1 MSAAPNTF
9 GTRFAGDRE
18 GGEGHQMAATLDL
31 SPAARDLLK
40 RVKQRYLKSRDFNGL
55 HIRPD
60 RSTNEEIEA
69 AVHLIEAGLIQV
81 VGQGDYLNIHIR
93 PWPSRRTPAEQIEEL
108 RELSEDDYGVAL
120 YPTAKAMKAVKLP
133 KKYEDTPFSR
143 AMARGRST
151 LEVAFFSA
159 DVLEGYRND
168 ARFRF
173 GMNDFGISFW
183 LTDEALDDEGHSD
196 KDSVSLVHLGFA
208 YDMRNCAPEDPES
221 PIVRRVAAF
230 YGDLKGLTPEHQQ
243 RWASYQVDADGV
255 DPHPVWFASQMGSWP
270 DGIGPFQ
277 RLTHELGNINAL
289 FENLWGTKLF
299 RTHETPDDFGWI
311 LRADQ
316 REWDHFIHSLDK
328 LLSDNINGSALD
340 RAGVA
345 KKNAAG
351 QPLGTLVRLEL
362 FMTMNRVDQDRA
374 KWALA
379 PLREV
384 RAARQK
390 PAHSLRTNV
399 TDRTF
404 VRKQMRLMHDVD
416 EVLINIRQW
425 LASHPQNR
433 GWSDLL
439 SGLKDY
445 PI

>member
-1 MSAAPNTF
+1 MTAETP
-9 GTRFAGDRE
+9 
-18 GGEGHQMAATLDL
+18 L
-31 SPAARDLLK
+31 SRNARDLLQDVK
-40 RVKQRYLKSRDFNGL
+40 RRYLKSRDFNGL
-55 HIRPD
+55 HIRRGRASD
-60 RSTNEEIEA
+60 EQIEA
-69 AVHLIEAGLIQV
+69 AVELVEAGLVQV
-81 VGQGDYLNIHIR
+81 VGQDDYMNIHIR
-93 PWPSRRTPAEQIEEL
+93 PWPSRRTPVMQMQEL
-108 RELSEDDYGVAL
+108 RELSPKDYGVAL
-120 YPTAKAMKAVKLP
+120 YPMPRAMKGVRLP
-133 KKYEDTPFSR
+133 RRYENAPFAR

-151 LEVAFFSA
+151 LEVAFFSM

-173 GMNDFGISFW
+173 GMSDFGINFW
-183 LTDEALDDEGHSD
+183 LTDEAHDAEDHSD

-208 YDMRNCAPEDPES
+208 YDMRKHDPDDPES

-230 YGDLKGLTPEHQQ
+230 YGDLKDLTPEHQQ
-243 RWASYQVDADGV
+243 RWASYQVSDDGV
-255 DPHPVWFASQMGSWP
+255 APHPVWFASQMGNWP
-270 DGIGPFQ
+270 DGVGPFE
-277 RLTHELGNINAL
+277 RLTQELKSINRL
-289 FENLWGTKLF
+289 FENVWGLPLF
-299 RTHETPDDFGWI
+299 RTDKAPDDFGWI

-340 RAGVA
+340 KVGVA

-362 FMTMNRVDQDRA
+362 FMTTNHVDIEKA

-384 RAARQK
+384 RTARQK

-399 TDRTF
+399 TDGTF

-425 LASHPQNR
+425 LASHPRNR
-433 GWSDLL
+433 DWTDPL

-445 PI
+445 SI